1 MQQKKQKQTFGR
13 EKEINMLNEYI
24 LFVPNTM
31 DLIVSLCFYEY
42 SIIEKFLRF
51 YTSCVAVFLFICF
64 MLTVLMTPK
73 FLSIHH
79 QRLDWHSQHERSR
92 LVCSASKWGRFHY
105 GILPIASL
113 MLWGYHPSVASTVHR
128 YYHPSWF
135 QGSVSSHQ
143 DQVSSILVVRS

>member
-51 YTSCVAVFLFICF
+51 YISLCGGIFIHMF
-64 MLTVLMTPK
+64 YADRFNDAKISVHTP
-73 FLSIHH
+73 
-79 QRLDWHSQHERSR
+79 
-92 LVCSASKWGRFHY
+92 
-105 GILPIASL
+105 
-113 MLWGYHPSVASTVHR
+113 ST
-128 YYHPSWF
+128 P
-135 QGSVSSHQ
+135 
-143 DQVSSILVVRS
+143 